1 MRPIESRRVALN
13 RRIVLRFPDFD
24 GFVTE
29 YAANL
34 SMTGM
39 FVRSREPQDAGTP
52 VSFELRLESG
62 APLVRGKGWVVWS
75 RSEREGADRPAGMG
89 VEFTELDHKS
99 RRLVRWMILNQLPE
113 DQGPYDVRTGTAT
126 APTTARL
133 VSRSAARRSRR
144 AGVLTAIVI
153 LAALAAVVYWGG
165 SSRSGLAAPSAAGRE
180 AEGGAAPS
188 ATESIS
194 EAVGAGEVMAGGGGS
209 EPGEGEA
216 LDTIAESATGAA
228 VAAAE
233 STVRSWA
240 RAWSDQDVELYLS
253 HYSSDFVPALGLS
266 RRQWSKLRRQR
277 LTAPRS
283 IRVAVTRL
291 ETRIASEGG
300 ARVSF
305 LQIYRSD
312 GYSDT
317 VDKVLELGRENGV
330 WKIRHES
337 AD

>member
-1 MRPIESRRVALN
+1 MRPVESRRVALD
-13 RRIVLRFPDFD
+13 RKIVLRFPDFD

-39 FVRSREPQDAGTP
+39 FVRSKEPRDAGTP
-52 VSFELRLESG
+52 VSFELRLEGG

-75 RSEREGADRPAGMG
+75 RSEREGVDRPAGMG

-99 RRLVRWMILNQLPE
+99 RRLVRWLILNQLPE
-113 DQGPYDVRTGTAT
+113 GQGPYDVHTGTAT

-133 VSRSAARRSRR
+133 VGRSAARRSRR

-153 LAALAAVVYWGG
+153 FAALAAVVYWGG
-165 SSRSGLAAPSAAGRE
+165 SSRRGLAALSAAGRE
-180 AEGGAAPS
+180 VEDGAAPS
-188 ATESIS
+188 SAEPIS
-194 EAVGAGEVMAGGGGS
+194 EAVAASEAAEAGGAGGGS
-209 EPGEGEA
+209 ETSQA
-216 LDTIAESATGAA
+216 ATVDTVAAGAAAAAVESA
-228 VAAAE
+228 
-233 STVRSWA
+233 VRSWA

-253 HYSSDFVPALGLS
+253 HYASDFVPDLGLS
-266 RRQWSKLRRQR
+266 RRQWRELRRQR
-277 LTAPRS
+277 LTASGS

-291 ETRIASEGG
+291 ETWIVSEGE

-317 VDKVLELGRENGV
+317 VDKVLEFGRENGV

>member
-113 DQGPYDVRTGTAT
+113 DQGP
-126 APTTARL
+126 L
-133 VSRSAARRSRR
+133 RRSHRDR
-144 AGVLTAIVI
+144 HRPYHRTTGEPV
-153 LAALAAVVYWGG
+153 GG
-165 SSRSGLAAPSAAGRE
+165 SSEPAGR
-180 AEGGAAPS
+180 
-188 ATESIS
+188 
-194 EAVGAGEVMAGGGGS
+194 
-209 EPGEGEA
+209 
-216 LDTIAESATGAA
+216 
-228 VAAAE
+228 
-233 STVRSWA
+233 
-240 RAWSDQDVELYLS
+240 
-253 HYSSDFVPALGLS
+253 
-266 RRQWSKLRRQR
+266 
-277 LTAPRS
+277 
-283 IRVAVTRL
+283 
-291 ETRIASEGG
+291 
-300 ARVSF
+300 
-305 LQIYRSD
+305 RSD
-312 GYSDT
+312 GDRDFGRT
-317 VDKVLELGRENGV
+317 GRRCVLGRIQSKRPRGPIRCRQGGRGRRRAKCDGV
-330 WKIRHES
+330 DLRS
-337 AD
+337 GGSRRGDGRRRR